1 MTYHIGAE
9 RVSLDELRKR
19 IVETDLIPSRAALLD
34 GITEKMKALE
44 QQGITTLAGLRNE
57 LKSPKRLEAL
67 SETTGIDTKYL
78 ILLRREIEGYFPKP
92 SALEAFDW
100 LPGGEIAKLE
110 GGEYGMPLLC
120 GSGRQHRRPNRA
132 CEINR
137 RGRCRSRST
146 RAVGGPDEG
155 AVGEPD
161 NSQDARRGRL

>member
-67 SETTGIDTKYL
+67 SGRRQVSTRNAPL
-78 ILLRREIEGYFPKP
+78 ILLRRKSKAI
-92 SALEAFDW
+92 SQSRLRWRAFDW
-100 LPGGEIAKLE
+100 LPG
-110 GGEYGMPLLC
+110 
-120 GSGRQHRRPNRA
+120 RDR
-132 CEINR
+132 
-137 RGRCRSRST
+137 
-146 RAVGGPDEG
+146 
-155 AVGEPD
+155 
-161 NSQDARRGRL
+161 